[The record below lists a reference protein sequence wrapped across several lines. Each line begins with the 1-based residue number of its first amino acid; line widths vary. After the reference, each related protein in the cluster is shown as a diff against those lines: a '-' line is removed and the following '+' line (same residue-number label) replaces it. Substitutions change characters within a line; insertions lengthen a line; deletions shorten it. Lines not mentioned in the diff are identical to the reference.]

1 MEINICPEWLLAKL
15 GIPPRARVHIALLAS
30 ALVAL
35 AGAPVLIHVP
45 HMCLM
50 RSLLALPCPGCG
62 VLHAMVAALH
72 GHLASGLQAN
82 AAGVGLAVL
91 LGFQIIA
98 RPVAMAWTRA
108 GGLVSHLSRRGSQ
121 AVLGLLMVVWVL
133 RLICG
138 GS

>member
-15 GIPPRARVHIALLAS
+15 GVPPRARVHVALLAS
-30 ALVAL
+30 ALLAL
-35 AGAPVLIHVP
+35 ACAPVLIHVP
-45 HMCLM
+45 HICLM
-50 RSLLALPCPGCG
+50 RSLLALQCPGCG
-62 VLHAMVAALH
+62 VLHAMVAAMH
-72 GHLASGLQAN
+72 GNLASGVQAN
-82 AAGVGLAVL
+82 PGGVGLALL

-108 GGLVSHLSRRGSQ
+108 GELVSRVSRHGSQ
-121 AVLGLLMVVWVL
+121 AVLGLLIVVWVL